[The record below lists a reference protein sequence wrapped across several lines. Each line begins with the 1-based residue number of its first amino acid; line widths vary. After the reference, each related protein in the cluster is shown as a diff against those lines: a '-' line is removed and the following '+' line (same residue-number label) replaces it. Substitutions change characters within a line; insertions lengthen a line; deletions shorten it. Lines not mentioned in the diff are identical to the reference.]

1 MTADIPSQPDPA
13 PWHSLRPLDFLWF
26 LPTSGDGAHL
36 GSAAGQRPSS
46 NRYLREIA
54 QAVDRLG
61 YLGVL
66 IPTGRGCEDAWI
78 TGASIVT
85 HTERLKFLIALR
97 PTTTSPGESAR
108 QAAAFDRLSG
118 GRLLLNV
125 VVGGSPADLAGDG
138 VFLGHDERYEQAA
151 EFLRIWRGL
160 MQGETVDF
168 EGRYLRIKGGKLV
181 FPPVQAPYPP
191 LYIGGSSPPGHQLA
205 AEQTDLYLTWGEPP
219 AQVAGKIAD
228 VRRRAA
234 LAGRTLRFGIRLHL
248 IVRETDEQAWAA
260 ADRLIAHLSDEVI
273 AAAQHKLTAE
283 SDSEGQ
289 RRMVALH
296 GGSRAKLEVS
306 PNLWAGVGLVRGGA
320 GTALVGSPA
329 TVKARIDEYRAL
341 GIDTIIGSGFPHL
354 EEAYRVAELLFPL
367 LDLST
372 RPAEQHLVNPAAI
385 FGGGGALSASA
396 PEFTHGLART
406 R

>member
-1 MTADIPSQPDPA
+1 MT
-13 PWHSLRPLDFLWF
+13 RPLDFLWF

-36 GSAAGQRPSS
+36 GSAIGQRPAS

-54 QAVDRLG
+54 QAIDRLG
-61 YLGVL
+61 YYGVL
-66 IPTGRGCEDAWI
+66 LPTGRGCEDAWI

-97 PTTTSPGESAR
+97 PGVTSPGESAR
-108 QAAAFDRLSG
+108 QAAAFDRLSN

-125 VVGGSPADLAGDG
+125 VAGGNPADLAGDG
-138 VFLGHDERYEQAA
+138 LFLGHDERYEQAG
-151 EFLRIWRGL
+151 EFLQIWRGL
-160 MQGETVDF
+160 MQGRTVDF
-168 EGRYLRIKGGKLV
+168 EGRYLRSRGGKLV

-191 LYIGGSSPPGHQLA
+191 LYFGGSSPPAHQLA
-205 AEQTDLYLTWGEPP
+205 AEQADVYLTWGEPP
-219 AQVAGKIAD
+219 AQVAEKIAD

-234 LAGRTLRFGIRLHL
+234 RVGRTLRFGIRLHL

-260 ADRLIAHLSDEVI
+260 ADRLIAHLSDDVI
-273 AAAQHKLTAE
+273 AAAQHRLTAD

-296 GGSRAKLEVS
+296 GGDRGRLEIS

-329 TVKARIDEYRAL
+329 TVAARIEEYRAL
-341 GIDTIIGSGFPHL
+341 GIDTIVASGFPHL
-354 EEAYRVAELLFPL
+354 EEAYRVAEWLFPR

-372 RPAEQHLVNPAAI
+372 GPAEQHLVNPAAI
-385 FGGGGALSASA
+385 FAGGGALSANA
-396 PEFTHGLART
+396 PEFAGAR
-406 R
+406 